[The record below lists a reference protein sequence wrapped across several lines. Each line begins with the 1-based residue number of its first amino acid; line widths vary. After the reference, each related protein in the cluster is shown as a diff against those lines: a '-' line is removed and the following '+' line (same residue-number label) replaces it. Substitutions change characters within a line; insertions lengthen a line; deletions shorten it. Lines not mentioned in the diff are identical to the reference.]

1 MVNENCKKN
10 GERSTRAAPGARI
23 YSGFI
28 VADLSASKIMK
39 ELRATYWTL

>member
-28 VADLSASKIMK
+28 VADLIARP
-39 ELRATYWTL
+39 EYERAPGDMWTH